1 MAELMGPYDP
11 ASPSLTTFCKRM
23 SKEDFEKQASD
34 YTQNALAE
42 LIEYL
47 EYNPTAYHNILRK
60 RKREDAEKGGVFS
73 FLKAKMLTTIFGD
86 EYLEKIDESEA
97 KKKLSA
103 LKDDIRCSYDYA
115 EGDLF
120 SHLSSSKSF
129 LVNKYLLGHSK
140 MMSCYTLSQNPRQ

>member
-11 ASPSLTTFCKRM
+11 ASPCLTTFCKRI
-23 SKEDFEKQASD
+23 SKDDYEKQASD

-60 RKREDAEKGGVFS
+60 RKREDAESGGVFS

-86 EYLEKIDESEA
+86 EYLEKLDESEA

-103 LKDDIRCSYDYA
+103 LKDDIRSSYDYA
-115 EGDLF
+115 EGDAF
-120 SHLSSSKSF
+120 SHLLSPKNSLLK
-129 LVNKYLLGHSK
+129 KYL
-140 MMSCYTLSQNPRQ
+140 